1 MVLRILIQILGFILI
16 RIHHGG
22 MFTSVDVK
30 STCILSDSD
39 NQHNEPAD
47 HLNKQQTQEGS
58 IGSGRSGK
66 ARRKAQLSKS
76 TKKIPNI

>member
-30 STCILSDSD
+30 STCTVFFEITHHGGLF
-39 NQHNEPAD
+39 P
-47 HLNKQQTQEGS
+47 G
-58 IGSGRSGK
+58 G
-66 ARRKAQLSKS
+66 
-76 TKKIPNI
+76 